1 MNDPERDPRTDR
13 DAEPAPPRRTRRS
26 RLLRRGAAA
35 LLLLAVVLAA
45 TIGFVLGTEPGARW
59 LFTRLGALL
68 PGELEVADLDGPIR
82 GPLTV
87 HGLRYKTDSM
97 DVTIERVFLDWRLRE
112 LLGKRL
118 DIHRLEADGV
128 DVVTMPGP
136 EEPERG
142 PLPDVNLRFNI
153 IVRDARVRDV
163 EIRSVD
169 ELQEAAASGEAEVAE
184 PFVID
189 AIDLATT
196 ARGGLVDVET
206 LRLRSPELDLDAAG
220 TLRPQG
226 AYDVDLEARWVY
238 RGGDLPTF
246 AGGGTLTGTLEAL
259 RVRQDLSEPF
269 SVRLDALL
277 GDPLYDLSFEAE
289 LAADGVRTTALD
301 PEWPAVTAD
310 ARLAAE
316 GTLEAFAVRGTV
328 DADSADYGRL
338 RTVLDLALDLPGD
351 SAGEPTG
358 IEVREL
364 VASRPGTSTR
374 VRLRGDVTL
383 PANEGAEGT
392 EGAADEP
399 IRFDLAAVWRDFAW
413 PLDGDPAFSS
423 ARGEAEVA
431 GSVEDYRLRAEAAV
445 SADALDALGPL
456 GTWRLEGRGD
466 ASHIELA
473 SLAGDLLRGRLTGSG
488 RVAWD
493 PRVEWRLDLAGRGID
508 PSVLAADY
516 PGSLA
521 FRASTSGHLPE
532 TADGGDAAPVGR
544 VELAALRGTLRG
556 QPISARGRVEMADG
570 VYRLDPFRVTW
581 AEDRLTARGTVGER
595 YDLELRLEAPNLA
608 VVLPD
613 AAGTLTADATVTG
626 PAEAPRVELTA
637 RGESLSY
644 GELRARGLDL
654 DADVDL
660 GPDGPIELDLT
671 ATGVDLGTIVADRL
685 VLAGAGTREEHS
697 LTLDL
702 FPEEDRPAAARLALA
717 GGLAPPAASGDEL
730 AWRGRITRLDLD
742 ADRARGLG
750 GAIGPS
756 GDGAAGDL
764 PDLGTWSLES
774 PAELAASAEAVAV
787 DGFCWS
793 GRGRICA
800 EGAWRAEAGWNVD
813 ATLSDVP
820 LALAGSFLPPDV
832 EITGDLDGVVTA
844 RADATGRLTGEAR
857 LTPGPGVLV
866 YPAASE
872 REQRLRYERGEL
884 TAVAGPGGVS
894 ADLGLVLVDVGR
906 IEGHLELPGY
916 GVSGAPADSQP
927 VRATL
932 NAEIADLSF
941 AQALL
946 DGVTGV
952 EGRLDADLV
961 VSGTLGAPE
970 VRGEAIVADARA
982 DYPEYGLELRD
993 VELVARGVGREPITL
1008 DGSLTSG
1015 GGTLRIDG
1023 RVPLVPSPET
1033 PARLTVSGRGVEV
1046 IDTEE
1051 IRALASPD
1059 LALVYD
1065 GSLARVTGEVLVPE
1079 AEIEIEGRGEG
1090 GAVAASD
1097 DVVFIGPDGAESADT
1112 GGLEIAA
1119 RVRVILGE
1127 DVEVDVLG
1135 LQAEPEGSLLLV
1147 EEPGRPTSA
1156 TGELDLSGGT
1166 FQAYG
1171 QDLTI
1176 ERGRLVFAGPIT
1188 EPAIDLRAY
1197 RRADDGTVAGLEAI
1211 GTLARPEVTLWS
1223 EPPMAQSDQLSYLL
1237 LGRPLDQAGESEGS
1251 LLANAATSLGIKG
1264 GNLLGERLAARF
1276 GLEEARI
1283 ETDDGL
1289 EEASLVLGKYLSPR
1303 LFVGYGIGLFDAV
1316 NTFRIR
1322 YLLTDELT
1330 LEAETGAGTSA
1341 DLLYTIER
1349 GEGAKR
1355 KAPDGSVRE
1364 ALEERPEAPP
1374 AEADDDPGR

>member
-1 MNDPERDPRTDR
+1 MTSEPHDPSAGR
-13 DAEPAPPRRTRRS
+13 DAEPETAPPKRSRRR
-26 RLLRRGAAA
+26 RLLRRGAGA
-35 LLLLAVVLAA
+35 LLLAAAALAGCLWFA
-45 TIGFVLGTEPGARW
+45 LGTEPGARW

-68 PGELEVADLDGPIR
+68 PGELEVADLDGPVR

-87 HGLRYKTDSM
+87 HGLRYATESM
-97 DVTIERVFLDWRLRE
+97 EVTVERVFLDWRLRE
-112 LLGKRL
+112 LLERRL

-153 IVRDARVRDV
+153 VVRDARVRDV
-163 EIRSVD
+163 EIRSLD
-169 ELQEAAASGEAEVAE
+169 ELQEAAAGEPEAAE

-189 AIDLATT
+189 AIDLATV
-196 ARGGLVDVET
+196 ARGGLVDVES
-206 LRLRSPELDLDAAG
+206 LRLRSPDLDLDAAG

-226 AYDVDLEARWVY
+226 AYDIDLEARWVY

-246 AGGGTLTGTLEAL
+246 AGGGTLTGTLQAL

-269 SVRLDALL
+269 AVRLDALL

-289 LAADGVRTTALD
+289 LAAEGVRTTAID

-310 ARLAAE
+310 ARLVAE
-316 GTLEAFAVRGTV
+316 GTLEALALRGTV
-328 DADSADYGRL
+328 DADSAEYGRL
-338 RTVLDLALDLPGD
+338 RTALDVALELPGD
-351 SAGEPTG
+351 AAGEPTE

-364 VASRPGTSTR
+364 VATRPVTSTR
-374 VRLRGDVTL
+374 VRLTGGVTL
-383 PANEGAEGT
+383 PAAPATEEEEG
-392 EGAADEP
+392 DP
-399 IRFDLAAVWRDFAW
+399 IRFDLAAAWRDFAW
-413 PLDGDPAFSS
+413 PLDGEPAVSS

-431 GSVEDYRLRAEAAV
+431 GTVDDYRLRAEAAV
-445 SADALDALGPL
+445 SAGALDALGPL
-456 GTWRLEGRGD
+456 GTWRVEGRGD
-466 ASHIELA
+466 ASHVELA
-473 SLAGDLLRGRLTGSG
+473 SLAGDLLRGRLSGSG
-488 RVAWD
+488 RVSWD
-493 PRVEWRLDLAGRGID
+493 PRVSWRLDLAGSGID

-532 TADGGDAAPVGR
+532 APEGADAAPVGR
-544 VELAALRGTLRG
+544 VELARLEGTLRG
-556 QPISARGRVEMADG
+556 QPVSARGTVEMAGG
-570 VYRLDPFRVTW
+570 VYRLEPFRVTW
-581 AEDRLTARGTVGER
+581 AEDRLTARGTVGKS
-595 YDLELRLEAPNLA
+595 YDLELHLVAPNLA
-608 VVLPD
+608 VALPD

-626 PAEAPRVELTA
+626 PADAPRIDLAA
-637 RGESLSY
+637 RGEALSY
-644 GELRARGLDL
+644 GDLRAGGLNL
-654 DADVDL
+654 DARVDL
-660 GPDGPIELDLT
+660 GAGGPIELDLA
-671 ATGVDLGTIVADRL
+671 ATGVDLGTVHADRL
-685 VLAGAGTREEHS
+685 TLVGAGTREEH
-697 LTLDL
+697 TVALDL
-702 FPEEDRPAAARLALA
+702 FPGEGGPAAARLALA
-717 GGLAPPAASGDEL
+717 GGLAPSGAGDEL

-750 GAIGPS
+750 
-756 GDGAAGDL
+756 AALGEGSDDL
-764 PDLGTWSLES
+764 PALGTWSLER
-774 PAELAASAEAVAV
+774 PAALAASAEEVEL

-793 GRGRICA
+793 GRGQICA

-813 ATLSDVP
+813 ARLADVP

-832 EITGDLDGVVTA
+832 AITGDLDGVVAA
-844 RADATGRLTGEAR
+844 RSDAAGRLTGVAR
-857 LTPGPGVLV
+857 LVPGPGVLV

-872 REQRLRYERGEL
+872 REQRLRFERGNL
-884 TAVAGPGGVS
+884 TATAGPEGVS

-916 GVSGAPADSQP
+916 GVAGAPAESQA
-927 VRATL
+927 VRARL
-932 NAEIADLSF
+932 SAELADLSF
-941 AQALL
+941 VQALV

-952 EGRLDADLV
+952 EGRLDADLL
-961 VSGTLGAPE
+961 VSGTLASPE
-970 VRGEAIVADARA
+970 VRGEAVLTDGRA

-993 VELVARGVGREPITL
+993 LRLVARGVGREPITL

-1015 GGTLRIDG
+1015 GGRLEIGG
-1023 RVPLVPSPET
+1023 RVPLAPSPQT
-1033 PARLTVSGRGVEV
+1033 PARLTVSGRRVEV

-1059 LALVYD
+1059 LTLVYD

-1079 AEIEIEGRGEG
+1079 AEVEIERRGEG

-1097 DVVFIGPDGAESADT
+1097 DVVFVGADGAEPADA
-1112 GGLEIAA
+1112 GGMEIAA

-1135 LQAEPEGSLLLV
+1135 LHAEPEGSLLLV

-1156 TGELDLSGGT
+1156 TGELDLAGGT

-1197 RRADDGTVAGLEAI
+1197 RRADDGTVAGLEAT
-1211 GTLARPEVTLWS
+1211 GTLRRPVVTLWS

-1237 LGRPLDQAGESEGS
+1237 LGRPLDQAGESDGS

-1283 ETDDGL
+1283 EADDGL
-1289 EEASLVLGKYLSPR
+1289 EQASLVLGKYLSPR

-1355 KAPDGSVRE
+1355 EAPEGSVRE
-1364 ALEERPEAPP
+1364 ALEERPEASP
-1374 AEADDDPGR
+1374 AEADDGSGR